1 MDLKENAKIIA
12 ITKKTKKQPR
22 FQSIKKLSFTGFY
35 ILVETI

>member
-22 FQSIKKLSFTGFY
+22 FQSIKLSFTGFY